1 MPLNTNCP
9 NLAQENVEENLNPN
23 YPNIVRRKMTIPV
36 RRKSTVVDDNQRRN
50 DQGINPPLQ
59 EMNHT
64 SNPKHNGLDLL
75 SSVCATRHEP
85 PQEELNDLRHNQTS
99 KESQM
104 ILEGNPEAPNLT
116 KVEENQTSNF
126 PDKVSTSNAKQE
138 NFLRICRLCLSLEN
152 VKSFFD
158 TSYADVSIPELLFDF
173 TSLKVDPEDCLPQ
186 QLCTACLNELIR
198 CYNFRKR
205 CIEAEQILIDV
216 FSKRNNA
223 NFRKRCIEAE
233 QILIDVFSKRN
244 NASVIKSGNETSVIK
259 LNIFHQNKKNIEGDV
274 LDYDDNVSNHS
285 LDDIKPK
292 GRKKRKRPAELPPF
306 ECRTCK
312 KTFESRED
320 LHNHRRNVKHP
331 ELRNSHREDLHN
343 HRRNVKHPELRNSHC
358 SICKKSFTK
367 SKLDQHM
374 RSHTK
379 EKPYKCKMCPQRF
392 SIGSNL
398 TRHVMTHT
406 GERPHVCKICG
417 KGMFYSIYD
426 TPHPSE
432 NSHCSLIR

>member
-1 MPLNTNCP
+1 M
-9 NLAQENVEENLNPN
+9 
-23 YPNIVRRKMTIPV
+23 
-36 RRKSTVVDDNQRRN
+36 
-50 DQGINPPLQ
+50 
-59 EMNHT
+59 
-64 SNPKHNGLDLL
+64 
-75 SSVCATRHEP
+75 
-85 PQEELNDLRHNQTS
+85 
-99 KESQM
+99 
-104 ILEGNPEAPNLT
+104 
-116 KVEENQTSNF
+116 
-126 PDKVSTSNAKQE
+126 
-138 NFLRICRLCLSLEN
+138 
-152 VKSFFD
+152 
-158 TSYADVSIPELLFDF
+158 
-173 TSLKVDPEDCLPQ
+173 DPEDCLPQ

-198 CYNFRKR
+198 CY
-205 CIEAEQILIDV
+205 
-216 FSKRNNA
+216 

-331 ELRNSHREDLHN
+331 ELRNSH
-343 HRRNVKHPELRNSHC
+343 C

-417 KGMFYSIYD
+417 KGM
-426 TPHPSE
+426 
-432 NSHCSLIR
+432 